1 MKANSNKRNDLERMA
16 KITRKSNEPTE
27 IIKLLLLNYMLLGGA
42 SSGDIKNSHLW
53 KMPHLV
59 SPEESS
65 VRTLFLEIV
74 FDLTSCLKSSKCFF
88 GKQKQNY
95 RMSSNV
101 SSDDEEP
108 EEEPDILG

>member
-1 MKANSNKRNDLERMA
+1 MGHLKSLPIMKVVQTFINQMKANSNKRNNLEGMA

-59 SPEESS
+59 SPED
-65 VRTLFLEIV
+65 RTLRN
-74 FDLTSCLKSSKCFF
+74 CL
-88 GKQKQNY
+88 
-95 RMSSNV
+95 
-101 SSDDEEP
+101 
-108 EEEPDILG
+108 

>member
-1 MKANSNKRNDLERMA
+1 MDHTEIIMKLVQTESFLNQMKANSNKRNNLEGMA

-59 SPEESS
+59 SPED
-65 VRTLFLEIV
+65 RTLRN
-74 FDLTSCLKSSKCFF
+74 CL
-88 GKQKQNY
+88 
-95 RMSSNV
+95 
-101 SSDDEEP
+101 
-108 EEEPDILG
+108 

>member
-1 MKANSNKRNDLERMA
+1 MA

-59 SPEESS
+59 SPEDG
-65 VRTLFLEIV
+65 TLKN
-74 FDLTSCLKSSKCFF
+74 CLWSYFMFKKFKIFF
-88 GKQKQNY
+88 RYVKNS